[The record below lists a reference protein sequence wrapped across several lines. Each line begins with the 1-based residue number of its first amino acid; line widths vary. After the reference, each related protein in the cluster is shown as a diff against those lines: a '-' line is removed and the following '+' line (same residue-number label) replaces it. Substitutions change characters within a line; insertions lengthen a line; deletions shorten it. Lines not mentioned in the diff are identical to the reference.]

1 MSLLSGAIQLKLSWL
16 ITIESE
22 NINSLSILNN
32 LGEADIEHIWEVMG
46 CDRMLQTL

>member
-1 MSLLSGAIQLKLSWL
+1 MSLLSGGIQLKLSWL

-22 NINSLSILNN
+22 NINSLSILNS
-32 LGEADIEHIWEVMG
+32 LGEADIGHIWEVMG